1 MRAEPALTERV
12 SSGPRRGPKLG
23 ASQSWR
29 ARLEQSA
36 ALLAPVALIVGL
48 ALAGGGRNGRDRPVA
63 RPPGLLVGVAL
74 LVLAAA
80 PRSRPWPPLPSG
92 PGAIRGG
99 SPPSPI
105 AS

>member
-48 ALAGGGRNGRDRPVA
+48 ALAGGGNNVSGRHLA
-63 RPPGLLVGVAL
+63 GLAGWLGAGSL
-74 LVLAAA
+74 PLRRAA
-80 PRSRPWPPLPSG
+80 PATRLAGPFHLAPG
-92 PGAIRGG
+92 PGGG
-99 SPPSPI
+99 LSLPF
-105 AS
+105 